1 MIYLMISPV
10 MMTSE
15 MLRTTL
21 EMLQQKNTN
30 TMQMMI
36 EARLISFFTDC
47 LFLQWE
53 YLENIELFHFY
64 IYQTCNSKVC
74 LLSFLTSESENRKY
88 ENIFHFRECFTSII

>member
-1 MIYLMISPV
+1 MISPV

-53 YLENIELFHFY
+53 YLENIWLLHFY
-64 IYQTCNSKVC
+64 IYLDTS
-74 LLSFLTSESENRKY
+74 LSLA
-88 ENIFHFRECFTSII
+88 